1 MVIGISK
8 HLSPS
13 VAELSESEI
22 CRILPYIRSI
32 GDHRCAEAPKRRSA
46 EAPKRR
52 SAETPKRRNADVGGQ
67 ATQAAGAAR
76 PGSTSVEIMDFRQN
90 PA

>member
-52 SAETPKRRNADVGGQ
+52 NAETPMSVGKPRKPREPRDRGQ
-67 ATQAAGAAR
+67 QASR
-76 PGSTSVEIMDFRQN
+76 
-90 PA
+90 